1 MLLTYAPVVHSS
13 LLVFIH
19 LLMFP
24 FNKYLLRTTF
34 MFGTEGSL
42 VDDGTYD
49 VFPASIQS
57 GLRISLK

>member
-1 MLLTYAPVVHSS
+1 
-13 LLVFIH
+13 
-19 LLMFP
+19 
-24 FNKYLLRTTF
+24 